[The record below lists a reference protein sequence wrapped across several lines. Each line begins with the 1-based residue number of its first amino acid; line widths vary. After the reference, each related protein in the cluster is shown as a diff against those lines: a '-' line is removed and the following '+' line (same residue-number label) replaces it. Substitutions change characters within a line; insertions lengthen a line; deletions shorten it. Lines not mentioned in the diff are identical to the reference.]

1 MDTLIG
7 TITRRMDSLIN
18 RLQSEFK
25 LFCDVEAF
33 INKLDALKVRNC
45 LTGVYYEEQEYRL

>member
-18 RLQSEFK
+18 RLQREFK
-25 LFCDVEAF
+25 LLCDVEASM
-33 INKLDALKVRNC
+33 NELDALQS
-45 LTGVYYEEQEYRL
+45 QELPDRRLL

>member
-18 RLQSEFK
+18 RLQREFK
-25 LFCDVEAF
+25 LLCDVEASM
-33 INKLDALKVRNC
+33 NELDALKS
-45 LTGVYYEEQEYRL
+45 QELPDRRLL